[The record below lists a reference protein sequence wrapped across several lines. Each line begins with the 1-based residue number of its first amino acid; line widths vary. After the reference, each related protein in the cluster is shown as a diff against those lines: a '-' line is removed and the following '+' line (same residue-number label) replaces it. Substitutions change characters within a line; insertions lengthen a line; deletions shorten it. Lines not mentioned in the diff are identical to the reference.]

1 MAIPDSAD
9 GFLLPAT
16 LLKSSLFYIPMRQL
30 AAILFADMT
39 GYTALMQE
47 NEQLARIKRKR
58 LKDVLDST
66 ISRFNGK
73 ILQLYGDGSL
83 SIFQSAI
90 DSVSCAIELQQQL
103 QMEPRVDLR
112 IGIHTGDVIIEDEAI
127 YGDGVNLASR
137 IESMAVPGGIFISE
151 KVYDEIKNQENIL
164 TRELGYFELKNVKQ
178 AVRIYA
184 VANSGIAVPGREE
197 LKGKTNI
204 TGNRLAVLPFVNM
217 SADPENE
224 YFSDGVTEELLN
236 ALVRVEGL
244 RVTSRTSSFAFKGK
258 SDDIRDIAIQLNV
271 DKVLEGSVRKAG
283 NRVRIT
289 AQLINAADG
298 YHVWSES
305 YDRNLDDIFKV
316 QDEISGI
323 IANKLRENLS
333 PKQQAKPLVKQPTTN
348 ITAYTLYLKGLHY
361 GNKLTPSDT
370 RKAIECY
377 EQAITLEPKY
387 AQAYAMAASAY
398 AYLGA
403 TGQILPN
410 KAFSIVHLYADKALE
425 LDSSVAESH
434 IAKASALL
442 FYDWKWKEAFDE
454 LQAAI
459 TLNPSAIEAYEMLGL
474 YYIVMGKK
482 DEAVNTLE
490 KAESL
495 DPLSPGITQSLGNMY
510 IFAERYD
517 DAILQADKMLEI
529 NPKMRISIE
538 MKGWATGLKGDW
550 NAALPYFEEVHR
562 LTNHPLKGLM
572 GLGYAYGRLGMKDKA
587 LEIVRKMEQRQVEEP
602 DSVIDAD
609 LAGVWYGLGDLDKT
623 FYYVNQCI
631 EKRMGPVSYF
641 LEYPP
646 YKGIKDDPR
655 YYEILKRIG
664 VKE

>member
-1 MAIPDSAD
+1 
-9 GFLLPAT
+9 
-16 LLKSSLFYIPMRQL
+16 MRQL
-30 AAILFADMT
+30 AAILFADMM

-47 NEQLARIKRKR
+47 NEQLARVKRKR
-58 LKDVLDST
+58 LKDVLDAT
-66 ISRFNGK
+66 INQYNGK
-73 ILQLYGDGSL
+73 ILQYYGDGSL

-90 DSVSCAIELQQQL
+90 DSVQCAIDMQQQL

-137 IESMAVPGGIFISE
+137 IESMAVAGSIFISE
-151 KVYDEIKNQENIL
+151 KVFDEIKNQENIL

-178 AVRIYA
+178 AVRIFA
-184 VANSGIAVPGREE
+184 IANSGIAVPGREE
-197 LKGKTNI
+197 LRGKTNI

-224 YFSDGVTEELLN
+224 YFSDGITEELLN

-244 RVTSRTSSFAFKGK
+244 RVTSRTSSFAFKGR

-271 DKVLEGSVRKAG
+271 DKVLEGSVRRSG

-323 IANKLRENLS
+323 IANKLRENLT
-333 PKQQAKPLVKQPTTN
+333 PRQQVKPLVKQPTNN

-361 GNKLTPSDT
+361 WNKLTPSDI

-377 EQAITLEPKY
+377 EQAITLEPNY
-387 AQAYAMAASAY
+387 AHAYAMAAAAY

-403 TGQILPN
+403 TGQILPK
-410 KAFSIVHLYADKALE
+410 KAFSIVHMYADKALE

-434 IAKASALL
+434 IAKASAYL
-442 FYDWKWKEAFDE
+442 FFEWEWQKAHDM

-459 TLNPSAIEAYEMLGL
+459 LINPSAIEAYQLLGL
-474 YYIVMGKK
+474 YYIVIRKK
-482 DEAVNTLE
+482 EEAVSILE
-490 KAESL
+490 KAVSL
-495 DPLSPGITQSLGNMY
+495 DPLSPIITQSLGNMY

-517 DAILQADKMLEI
+517 DAILQADKLLEL
-529 NPKMRISIE
+529 NPRMRAAIE
-538 MKGWATGLKGDW
+538 LKGWATGLKGDW
-550 NAALPYFEEVHR
+550 NEALKYFEEGHR

-572 GLGYAYGRLGMKDKA
+572 GMGYAYGKLGMKEKA
-587 LEIVRKMEQRQVEEP
+587 LEIVKKMEQRQVEEP

-609 LAGVWYGLGDLDKT
+609 LAGVWYGLGNLDKT

-655 YYEILKRIG
+655 YFEVLKKIG
-664 VKE
+664 VEAE